1 MIRHARRVFMTKRV
15 LSKTP
20 LNPNTAY
27 KIMNTI

>member
-15 LSKTP
+15 LSRT